1 MLLSLNMLYILENSA
16 MVSYQLKNAPVL
28 SSSSSTPRGLP
39 RRNETYVHKK
49 TCARVFIATLF
60 VIAKPCK

>member
-28 SSSSSTPRGLP
+28 SSSSSTPRDLP
-39 RRNETYVHKK
+39 RRNENICPQKDL
-49 TCARVFIATLF
+49 C
-60 VIAKPCK
+60 